1 MEYLDCDNIET
12 AIKEVLNITKKDI
25 IKVSKKINMD
35 IIYVLKETKDE
46 RD

>member
-12 AIKEVLNITKKDI
+12 AIKEVLSVTKKDI
-25 IKVSKKINMD
+25 VKVSKKINMD